1 MNETAPSPTV
11 PSPTAPLRAR
21 AEIDLAALRANVRTL
36 RALAPGAALMAV
48 VKSDAYGHGAVECAR
63 AAVEA
68 GATWLGTATPE
79 EALALRAAGLPG
91 RIMCWLW
98 TPGGPWRAAIEAD
111 VDVSL
116 SGMWALREVTEAA
129 RAAGVPAR
137 VQLKADTGLGRGG
150 CQPGDD
156 WTELVGAALAAEAE
170 GTLRITGLWS
180 HFACADEPGHPS
192 IAAQLTLFREMVA
205 YAEAQGVRPEVRHI
219 ANSPA
224 TLTLP
229 ESHFDLVRTGI
240 AVYGISPSP
249 ELGTPADFGLR
260 PVMTLSASV
269 ALVKRV
275 PAGHGVSYGHHY
287 VTPGET
293 TLGLVPVGYADGIPR
308 HASGS
313 GPVLVGG
320 KWRTVAGRI
329 AMDQFVVDLGGD
341 EPEEGSPAVLFGP
354 GDHGEPTAED
364 WAQSAGTI
372 AYEIV
377 TRIGTRVPR
386 VYVNEKPESGTT
398 NTTTTTKYTT
408 ATTSTPKNTTTT
420 TTSAAATAPTA
431 GPAGTAKR
439 SGT

>member
-1 MNETAPSPTV
+1 MTETAH
-11 PSPTAPLRAR
+11 LRAR

-36 RALAPGAALMAV
+36 RAHAPGAALMAV
-48 VKSDAYGHGAVECAR
+48 VKSDAYGHGAVRCAR
-63 AAVEA
+63 AATEA

-79 EALALRAAGLPG
+79 EALALRAAGLDG

-98 TPGGPWRAAIEAD
+98 TPGGPWRQAVEAGL
-111 VDVSL
+111 DVSV
-116 SGMWALREVTEAA
+116 SAMWALREVVEAA
-129 RAAGVPAR
+129 RDAGAAAR
-137 VQLKADTGLGRGG
+137 VQLKADTGLGRNG
-150 CQPGDD
+150 CQPAD
-156 WTELVGAALAAEAE
+156 WPELVAEALRAE
-170 GTLRITGLWS
+170 RAGLVRITGLWS

-192 IAAQLTLFREMVA
+192 IEAQLTRFREMVA
-205 YAEAQGVRPEVRHI
+205 YAEERGATPEVRHI

-249 ELGTPADFGLR
+249 EIGTPADFGLR
-260 PVMTLSASV
+260 PVMTLSASL
-269 ALVKRV
+269 AQVKHV
-275 PAGHGVSYGHHY
+275 PGGHGVSYGHHY

-308 HASGS
+308 HASGT

-320 KWRTVAGRI
+320 KWRTVAGRV

-341 EPEEGSPAVLFGP
+341 EPPAGAEAVLFGP
-354 GDHGEPTAED
+354 GDRGEPTAED
-364 WAQSAGTI
+364 WAQAAGTI

-386 VYVNEKPESGTT
+386 VHTGE
-398 NTTTTTKYTT
+398 
-408 ATTSTPKNTTTT
+408 
-420 TTSAAATAPTA
+420 
-431 GPAGTAKR
+431 GP
-439 SGT
+439 SS

>member
-1 MNETAPSPTV
+1 MTETAALR
-11 PSPTAPLRAR
+11 TAPLRAR

-48 VKSDAYGHGAVECAR
+48 VKSDAYGHGALPCAR
-63 AAVEA
+63 AAVAA
-68 GATWLGTATPE
+68 GASWLGTATPQ
-79 EALALRAAGLPG
+79 EALTLRAQGGLPDDV

-98 TPGGPWRAAIEAD
+98 TPGGPWREAIEAD
-111 VDVSL
+111 LDVSV

-129 RAAGVPAR
+129 RRAGRPAR
-137 VQLKADTGLGRGG
+137 VQLKADTGLGRNG

-156 WTELVGAALAAEAE
+156 WAELVAEA
-170 GTLRITGLWS
+170 LRAEADGLVRVTGLWS
-180 HFACADEPGHPS
+180 HLACADEPGHPS

-205 YAEAQGVRPEVRHI
+205 YAEQRGARPEVRHI

-229 ESHFDLVRTGI
+229 DSHFDLVRTGI

-249 ELGTPADFGLR
+249 QIGTSADVGLR
-260 PVMTLSASV
+260 PVMRLSAAL
-269 ALVKRV
+269 ALVKHV
-275 PAGHGVSYGHHY
+275 PGGHGVSYGHHY
-287 VTPGET
+287 ITPGET
-293 TLGLVPVGYADGIPR
+293 TLGLVPLGYADGVPR
-308 HASGS
+308 HASGA

-341 EPEEGSPAVLFGP
+341 EPEEGAEAVLFGP
-354 GDHGEPTAED
+354 GDRGEPTAED
-364 WAQSAGTI
+364 WAQAAGTI

-386 VYVNEKPESGTT
+386 VYVNEEQDG
-398 NTTTTTKYTT
+398 
-408 ATTSTPKNTTTT
+408 
-420 TTSAAATAPTA
+420 
-431 GPAGTAKR
+431 
-439 SGT
+439 

>member
-1 MNETAPSPTV
+1 MTETAHPR
-11 PSPTAPLRAR
+11 TAPLRAR

-36 RALAPGAALMAV
+36 RAHAPTAAVMAV
-48 VKSDAYGHGAVECAR
+48 VKSDAYGHGAVPCAR
-63 AAVEA
+63 AAREA

-98 TPGGPWRAAIEAD
+98 TPGGPWAEAIEAD
-111 VDVSL
+111 VDVSV
-116 SGMWALREVTEAA
+116 SGMWALREVVAAAEAVGA
-129 RAAGVPAR
+129 PAR

-150 CQPGDD
+150 CQPAD
-156 WTELVGAALAAEAE
+156 WPELVTGALAAEAR
-170 GTLRITGLWS
+170 GLINVTGLWS

-192 IAAQLTLFREMVA
+192 IQAQLELFREMVA
-205 YAEAQGVRPEVRHI
+205 YAEEQGVRPEVRHI

-249 ELGTPADFGLR
+249 ELGTPADLGLR
-260 PVMTLSASV
+260 PVMTLSASL
-269 ALVKRV
+269 ALVKHV

-287 VTPGET
+287 VTPGDT

-308 HASGS
+308 HASGT

-320 KWRTVAGRI
+320 KWRTVAGRV

-341 EPEEGSPAVLFGP
+341 EPEPGAPAVLFGP
-354 GDHGEPTAED
+354 GDGGEPTAED
-364 WAQSAGTI
+364 WARAAGTI

-386 VYVNEKPESGTT
+386 VYVNVKEEQG
-398 NTTTTTKYTT
+398 
-408 ATTSTPKNTTTT
+408 
-420 TTSAAATAPTA
+420 
-431 GPAGTAKR
+431 G
-439 SGT
+439 